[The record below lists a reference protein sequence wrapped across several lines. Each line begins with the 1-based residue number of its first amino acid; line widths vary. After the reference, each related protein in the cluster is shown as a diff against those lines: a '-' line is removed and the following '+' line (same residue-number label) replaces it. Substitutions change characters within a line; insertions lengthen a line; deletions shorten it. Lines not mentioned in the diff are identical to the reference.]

1 MFSWILDKIY
11 HKNNNVQFEK
21 SLDEK
26 QVDDKIYMA
35 KEYFLK
41 SFYPLGYKDKGC
53 SNVGFKDKILLVL
66 KGCALGDNA
75 GRIYEAVSPTECR
88 EEACLENLYS
98 NGSSL
103 DCTDD
108 TILTCATIEALLNP
122 SSPNKGEDPY
132 AFRYRK
138 YAKAYPLGNY
148 GGRFIVWA
156 NEDISPESCGNGS
169 AMRVSPCGCL
179 EKIEDVV
186 SEAYKSAMCTHGHQE
201 GIKGAI
207 VSAVCVWMAF
217 HEYSKAEIGEYCS
230 SQYPESPYAPT
241 ISYKKIYKYPQA
253 KGNPSLCQTTVPMA
267 VNCFVHSNTFEDCIL
282 KAIHMGW
289 DTDTQAAIAGFL
301 AMAYYREC
309 SVESENAWEI
319 LKKIP
324 YIENAI
330 LL

>member
-1 MFSWILDKIY
+1 MFSWIFDKIFC
-11 HKNNNVQFEK
+11 KKNVQFEK

-26 QVDDKIYMA
+26 QVDDKTHMTSDN
-35 KEYFLK
+35 FLE
-41 SFYPLGYKDKGC
+41 SFYPLKYQDKGC
-53 SNVGFKDKILLVL
+53 SDMGFKDKVLLVL
-66 KGCALGDNA
+66 KGCALGDSA

-88 EEACLENLYS
+88 EEVCLENLYS
-98 NGSSL
+98 SGESL

-122 SSPNKGEDPY
+122 NNPNKGEDPY
-132 AFRYRK
+132 AFCYRK

-186 SEAYKSAMCTHGHQE
+186 NEAYKSAMCTHSHPE
-201 GIKGAI
+201 GVKGAI
-207 VSAVCVWMAF
+207 VTAVCVWMAF
-217 HEYSKAEIGEYCS
+217 HGYSKTEIGKYCS
-230 SQYPESPYAPT
+230 SQYPESPYTPS
-241 ISYKKIYKYPQA
+241 IDYKKIYKYHQV
-253 KGNPSLCQTTVPMA
+253 KGNPALCQTTVPMA
-267 VNCFVHSNTFEDCIL
+267 INCFVYSDSFEDCIL

-289 DTDTQAAIAGFL
+289 DTDTQAAIAGFV
-301 AMAYYREC
+301 AMAYYKKC
-309 SVESENAWEI
+309 SDEGEKAWEI
-319 LKKIP
+319 LKKVP